1 MPWNANDASRQ
12 AVQRPAQQ
20 QQRSHR
26 GNQQRAAGQ
35 MNDLLAQYRSALGG
49 PAAGNSSWHSGP
61 AGSPVV
67 IHAHSPALGRA
78 CVRAGHPLRTCRR
91 EDPTAIGEWR

>member
-61 AGSPVV
+61 AGLPWSSTRIPDG
-67 IHAHSPALGRA
+67 PAFAPATPGASAGGRTPQRSA
-78 CVRAGHPLRTCRR
+78 DGDDHC
-91 EDPTAIGEWR
+91 